1 MDDNRKCDTKDSD
14 LLLTCSSGLDKKQ
27 CSNGTTSKIPRQ
39 TLNLEHIKNNSRE
52 ILMLTQKQADLIQRC
67 YLLTY
72 KLNQS
77 CQGFFATQLSLANY
91 WEQPCGSAIR

>member
-1 MDDNRKCDTKDSD
+1 
-14 LLLTCSSGLDKKQ
+14 
-27 CSNGTTSKIPRQ
+27 
-39 TLNLEHIKNNSRE
+39 
-52 ILMLTQKQADLIQRC
+52 MLTQKQADLIQRC